1 LSAGAQRRGFRAP
14 GGECSEPTWRAGAER
29 PRGATMKLAAA
40 IAICC
45 VPSLVLAEESE
56 VTFVNVPAP
65 NAESIVIDQ
74 PQGKLTLQ
82 GWDKPEVR
90 VVAHKH
96 APDAQMLDQL
106 RVDFEMSPDG
116 RIHIRTGVRLK
127 NGNFLSL
134 PASDGAGIDLTI
146 TAPRQVSLKAQTWAG
161 DIDAA
166 GFRSGA
172 QLSSRGGEVHAYD
185 IEGEVRTAALRG
197 KQRLTSIHG
206 NVEAD
211 GVTGDV
217 ELDTIDGDVLEAKV
231 VDGQI
236 IARRIRSALARL
248 FSSKGGVVFMGSTRP
263 GARYEITTREG
274 DVKLSLEHAPFSVSA
289 RAPAGAVKNGFTLS
303 HAVGSPT
310 TLQGEYLGGGPQL
323 ELTAAHGNVILE
335 PAAAQR

>member
-1 LSAGAQRRGFRAP
+1 
-14 GGECSEPTWRAGAER
+14 
-29 PRGATMKLAAA
+29 MKLAVALA
-40 IAICC
+40 IVC
-45 VPSLVLAEESE
+45 VPTLVLAEENE

-74 PQGKLTLQ
+74 PQGRLTLQ

-96 APDAQMLDQL
+96 APDAQTLDQL

-127 NGNFLSL
+127 NGFLTL

-146 TAPRQVSLKAQTWAG
+146 TAPRRVALKAQTWAG

-166 GFRSGA
+166 GFRAGA
-172 QLSSRGGEVHAYD
+172 TLSSRGGEVHAYD
-185 IEGEVRTAALRG
+185 IEGEVRTNALRG

-206 NVEAD
+206 NVDAE
-211 GVTGDV
+211 GITGDV
-217 ELDTIDGDVLEAKV
+217 ELDTIDGDVLEAQV

-236 IARRIRSALARL
+236 VARRIRSALARL

-263 GARYEITTREG
+263 GARYEITAREG
-274 DVKLSLEHAPFSVSA
+274 DVKLSLEHAPFSVNA
-289 RAPAGAVKNGFTLS
+289 RAPGGTVKNGFQLS

-323 ELTAAHGNVILE
+323 ELTAGHGNVVLE
-335 PAAAQR
+335 PAAAHAP